1 MMQFKGIISYGQFAP
16 AHRPPFIL
24 AEGLIPVSV
33 GNIPLWGEIK
43 GIKPECN
50 SLAERTI
57 PRTLCVGVRSFDKLL
72 NAALVGLARLVVVH
86 ADKEQ
91 VARVCRK

>member
-1 MMQFKGIISYGQFAP
+1 MSSEKPKKSQV
-16 AHRPPFIL
+16 FIR

-33 GNIPLWGEIK
+33 GNFPLWGEIK

-57 PRTLCVGVRSFDKLL
+57 PRTPLGASLRVCVGVRSF
-72 NAALVGLARLVVVH
+72 AVGNSPSFL
-86 ADKEQ
+86 
-91 VARVCRK
+91 

>member
-1 MMQFKGIISYGQFAP
+1 MNLEPSSGWCILDAG
-16 AHRPPFIL
+16 FIR

-57 PRTLCVGVRSFDKLL
+57 PRTPLGASL
-72 NAALVGLARLVVVH
+72 
-86 ADKEQ
+86 
-91 VARVCRK
+91 RVCVQA

>member
-1 MMQFKGIISYGQFAP
+1 MNRQVELSQEFITKHIRSNVEFLQFVI
-16 AHRPPFIL
+16 R

-43 GIKPECN
+43 GIKSECN

-57 PRTLCVGVRSFDKLL
+57 PRTLYVGVRSFFSENRLL
-72 NAALVGLARLVVVH
+72 SEVEIT
-86 ADKEQ
+86 DFQ
-91 VARVCRK
+91 F

>member
-1 MMQFKGIISYGQFAP
+1 
-16 AHRPPFIL
+16 FIR

-57 PRTLCVGVRSFDKLL
+57 PRTLCVGVRSLTFLKQLE
-72 NAALVGLARLVVVH
+72 NIQAAFFICLFR
-86 ADKEQ
+86 
-91 VARVCRK
+91 

>member
-1 MMQFKGIISYGQFAP
+1 M
-16 AHRPPFIL
+16 PPHKKAGLCAQGKQMNCLIDIDGTLLSGSEPLPSAVDFIR

-33 GNIPLWGEIK
+33 GNIPLWGEIM

-57 PRTLCVGVRSFDKLL
+57 PRTLCVGVRSLKSLT
-72 NAALVGLARLVVVH
+72 ASALTI
-86 ADKEQ
+86 
-91 VARVCRK
+91 C